1 LLIHYPA
8 GCAGLREEAIRLL
21 RQLLERYDEFFDS
34 RGYLNSEG
42 VKVLE
47 RVARIVIQEE
57 KWLRGYVARARR
69 RRSYED
75 VARLLEAL
83 TSSPP

>member
-1 LLIHYPA
+1 
-8 GCAGLREEAIRLL
+8 LREEAIRLL

-47 RVARIVIQEE
+47 RVARIVTQEE

-83 TSSPP
+83 TSSHP